1 MADPESM
8 TFGPGHSQVGFGGT
22 AKNVFHLLFTR
33 TPKEQDDASQDDSCI
48 ACCIT
53 GVLLPKPTVGYE
65 IALSNSWSSNLPI
78 VILQ

>member
-22 AKNVFHLLFTR
+22 ARYVFHLLFTR

-48 ACCIT
+48 ACSIT

-65 IALSNSWSSNLPI
+65 IALSNSWSLNLHI